1 MGKTIC
7 LLIALV
13 FLAQAEYVKS
23 LQPAL
28 QSQEKPQKTPKT
40 TRNSRIPSDKN
51 ISKAENSKIPSDKNV
66 SKAELNTSNAGN
78 SKIRIK
84 PSKPQNSQ
92 NNSTPLNT
100 SGFSK
105 NSPTKSLNPAKS
117 DEYIFWAHFFTTN
130 QMLSTRVIAIS
141 KAMKKS
147 DESEFLPFCEL
158 RATKVAGQ
166 SELEFFRSHE
176 EELADCF
183 TKSPFK
189 VLEYSGYELK
199 AAKQKAIL
207 HTNITQIP
215 IHFIAI
221 FKAQGATI
229 LAKISQ

>member
-40 TRNSRIPSDKN
+40 TRNSRIPDNKN
-51 ISKAENSKIPSDKNV
+51 VSKAENSKIPSDKNLN
-66 SKAELNTSNAGN
+66 KAEN
-78 SKIRIK
+78 SKILLT
-84 PSKPQNSQ
+84 PSKQQNSQ
-92 NNSTPLNT
+92 NSRIPLNTKNT

-158 RATKVAGQ
+158 RATKVAKQ

-189 VLEYSGYELK
+189 VLEYSGYELQSE
-199 AAKQKAIL
+199 KQKAIL

>member
-40 TRNSRIPSDKN
+40 TRNSRIPDNKN
-51 ISKAENSKIPSDKNV
+51 L

-78 SKIRIK
+78 SRTHIK

-92 NNSTPLNT
+92 NNSAPLNT

-105 NSPTKSLNPAKS
+105 NIPTKSLNPAKS

-147 DESEFLPFCEL
+147 DESKFLPFCEL
-158 RATKVAGQ
+158 RATKVATQ

-189 VLEYSGYELK
+189 VLEYSGYELHS
-199 AAKQKAIL
+199 AKQKAKL
-207 HTNITQIP
+207 YTNITQIP
-215 IHFIAI
+215 INFIAI

>member
-51 ISKAENSKIPSDKNV
+51 ISKAE
-66 SKAELNTSNAGN
+66 LNASNAGN
-78 SKIRIK
+78 SRTHIK

-92 NNSTPLNT
+92 NNSASLNT

-189 VLEYSGYELK
+189 VLEYSGYELQS
-199 AAKQKAIL
+199 AKQKAKL

>member
-51 ISKAENSKIPSDKNV
+51 VSKAENSKIPSDKNLN
-66 SKAELNTSNAGN
+66 KAEN
-78 SKIRIK
+78 SKILLT
-84 PSKPQNSQ
+84 PSKQQNSQ
-92 NNSTPLNT
+92 NSRIPLNTKNT

-158 RATKVAGQ
+158 RATKVATQ

-189 VLEYSGYELK
+189 VLEYSGYELQS
-199 AAKQKAIL
+199 AKQKAKL

>member
-51 ISKAENSKIPSDKNV
+51 VSKAENSKIPSDKNLN
-66 SKAELNTSNAGN
+66 KAEN

-92 NNSTPLNT
+92 NNSAPLNT

-189 VLEYSGYELK
+189 VLEYSGYELQS
-199 AAKQKAIL
+199 AKQKTKL
-207 HTNITQIP
+207 YTNITQIP

>member
-40 TRNSRIPSDKN
+40 TRNSRISG
-51 ISKAENSKIPSDKNV
+51 DKNV
-66 SKAELNTSNAGN
+66 SKAELNASNAGN
-78 SKIRIK
+78 SRIRIK
-84 PSKPQNSQ
+84 PTKAQNSQ
-92 NNSTPLNT
+92 NNNAPLNT

-105 NSPTKSLNPAKS
+105 NSPTKSLNPTKS

-158 RATKVAGQ
+158 RATKVATQ
-166 SELEFFRSHE
+166 SELEFFHSHE

-189 VLEYSGYELK
+189 VLKYSSYELK
-199 AAKQKAIL
+199 AAKQKARL
-207 HTNITQIP
+207 HTNITHIP

>member
-40 TRNSRIPSDKN
+40 TRNSKIPSDKN
-51 ISKAENSKIPSDKNV
+51 LNKAENSKI
-66 SKAELNTSNAGN
+66 LLT
-78 SKIRIK
+78 

-92 NNSTPLNT
+92 NSKIPLNT

-189 VLEYSGYELK
+189 VLEYSGYELQS
-199 AAKQKAIL
+199 AKQKAKL

>member
-51 ISKAENSKIPSDKNV
+51 VSKAENSKIPSDKNLN
-66 SKAELNTSNAGN
+66 KAEN
-78 SKIRIK
+78 SKILLT
-84 PSKPQNSQ
+84 PSKQQNSQ
-92 NNSTPLNT
+92 NSRIPLNTKNT

-189 VLEYSGYELK
+189 VLEYSGYELHS
-199 AAKQKAIL
+199 AKQKAIL

-215 IHFIAI
+215 IHFIAV

>member
-51 ISKAENSKIPSDKNV
+51 V
-66 SKAELNTSNAGN
+66 SKAEQNASNAEN
-78 SKIRIK
+78 SRTHIK

-92 NNSTPLNT
+92 NNSAPLNT

-147 DESEFLPFCEL
+147 DESKFLPFCEL

-189 VLEYSGYELK
+189 VLEYSGYELQS
-199 AAKQKAIL
+199 AKQKTKL
-207 HTNITQIP
+207 YTNITQIP

>member
-23 LQPAL
+23 LQLAL

-51 ISKAENSKIPSDKNV
+51 ISKAENSKIHSDKNLN
-66 SKAELNTSNAGN
+66 KAEN
-78 SKIRIK
+78 SKILLT
-84 PSKPQNSQ
+84 PSKQQNSQ
-92 NNSTPLNT
+92 NSRIPLNTKNT

-158 RATKVAGQ
+158 RATKVVGQ

-189 VLEYSGYELK
+189 VLEYSGYELQS
-199 AAKQKAIL
+199 AKQKAIL

>member
-51 ISKAENSKIPSDKNV
+51 ISKAENSKI
-66 SKAELNTSNAGN
+66 LLT
-78 SKIRIK
+78 
-84 PSKPQNSQ
+84 PSKQQNSQ
-92 NNSTPLNT
+92 NSRIPLNTKNT

-189 VLEYSGYELK
+189 VLEYSGYELHS
-199 AAKQKAIL
+199 AKQKAKL
-207 HTNITQIP
+207 YTNITQIP

>member
-40 TRNSRIPSDKN
+40 TRNSKIPSDKN
-51 ISKAENSKIPSDKNV
+51 LNKAENSKI
-66 SKAELNTSNAGN
+66 LLT
-78 SKIRIK
+78 
-84 PSKPQNSQ
+84 PSKQQNSQ
-92 NNSTPLNT
+92 NSRIPLNTKNT

-105 NSPTKSLNPAKS
+105 NIPTKSLNPAKS

-189 VLEYSGYELK
+189 VLEYSGYELHS
-199 AAKQKAIL
+199 AKQKAIL

>member
-51 ISKAENSKIPSDKNV
+51 VSKAENSKIPSDKNLN
-66 SKAELNTSNAGN
+66 KAEN
-78 SKIRIK
+78 SKILLT
-84 PSKPQNSQ
+84 PSKQQNSQ
-92 NNSTPLNT
+92 NSRISLNTKNT

-189 VLEYSGYELK
+189 VLEYSGYELQS
-199 AAKQKAIL
+199 AKQKAIL

>member
-51 ISKAENSKIPSDKNV
+51 LSKAENSKI
-66 SKAELNTSNAGN
+66 LLT
-78 SKIRIK
+78 
-84 PSKPQNSQ
+84 PSKQQNSQ
-92 NNSTPLNT
+92 NSRIPLNTKNT

-158 RATKVAGQ
+158 RATKVATQ

-189 VLEYSGYELK
+189 VLEYSGYELQS
-199 AAKQKAIL
+199 AKQKAKL

>member
-40 TRNSRIPSDKN
+40 TRNSRIPDNKN
-51 ISKAENSKIPSDKNV
+51 L
-66 SKAELNTSNAGN
+66 SKAELNASNAGN
-78 SKIRIK
+78 SRTHIK

-92 NNSTPLNT
+92 NNSAPLNT

-105 NSPTKSLNPAKS
+105 NSPTKSLNPTKS

-147 DESEFLPFCEL
+147 DESKFLPFCEL
-158 RATKVAGQ
+158 RATKVAAQ

-189 VLEYSGYELK
+189 VLEYSGYELHS
-199 AAKQKAIL
+199 AKQKAKL
-207 HTNITQIP
+207 YTNITQIP

>member
-51 ISKAENSKIPSDKNV
+51 ISKAENSKISSDKNLN
-66 SKAELNTSNAGN
+66 KAEN
-78 SKIRIK
+78 SKILLT
-84 PSKPQNSQ
+84 PSKQQNSQ
-92 NNSTPLNT
+92 NSKIPLNTKNT

-105 NSPTKSLNPAKS
+105 NSPTKSLNPVKS

-158 RATKVAGQ
+158 RATKVAAQ

>member
-40 TRNSRIPSDKN
+40 TRNSRIPSNKN
-51 ISKAENSKIPSDKNV
+51 VSKAENSKIPSDKNLN
-66 SKAELNTSNAGN
+66 KAEN
-78 SKIRIK
+78 SKILLT
-84 PSKPQNSQ
+84 PSKQQNSQ
-92 NNSTPLNT
+92 NSKIPLNTKNT

-105 NSPTKSLNPAKS
+105 NSPTKNLNPAKS

-189 VLEYSGYELK
+189 VLEYSGYELHS
-199 AAKQKAIL
+199 AKQKAIL

>member
-51 ISKAENSKIPSDKNV
+51 VSKAENSKI
-66 SKAELNTSNAGN
+66 LL
-78 SKIRIK
+78 K

-92 NNSTPLNT
+92 NNSIPLNT

-105 NSPTKSLNPAKS
+105 NIPTKSLNPAKS

-141 KAMKKS
+141 KAMKKN

-158 RATKVAGQ
+158 RATKVATQ

-189 VLEYSGYELK
+189 VLEYSGYELHS
-199 AAKQKAIL
+199 AKQKAKL
-207 HTNITQIP
+207 YTNITQIP

>member
-40 TRNSRIPSDKN
+40 TRNSRIPSNKN
-51 ISKAENSKIPSDKNV
+51 VSKAENSKISSDKNLN
-66 SKAELNTSNAGN
+66 KAEN
-78 SKIRIK
+78 SKILLT
-84 PSKPQNSQ
+84 PSKQQNSQ
-92 NNSTPLNT
+92 NSKIPLNTKNT

-105 NSPTKSLNPAKS
+105 NSPTKNLNPAKS

-141 KAMKKS
+141 KAMKKN

-158 RATKVAGQ
+158 RATKAAGQ

-221 FKAQGATI
+221 FKAQSATI

>member
-51 ISKAENSKIPSDKNV
+51 ISKAENSKI
-66 SKAELNTSNAGN
+66 LLT
-78 SKIRIK
+78 
-84 PSKPQNSQ
+84 PSKQQNSQ
-92 NNSTPLNT
+92 NSRIPLNTKNT

-117 DEYIFWAHFFTTN
+117 DEYIFWAHFFATN

>member
-40 TRNSRIPSDKN
+40 TRNS
-51 ISKAENSKIPSDKNV
+51 KIPDNKNL
-66 SKAELNTSNAGN
+66 SKAELNVSNAGN
-78 SKIRIK
+78 SRTHIK

-92 NNSTPLNT
+92 NNSIPLNT

-189 VLEYSGYELK
+189 VLEYSGYELQS
-199 AAKQKAIL
+199 AKQKAKL
-207 HTNITQIP
+207 YTNITQIP

>member
-51 ISKAENSKIPSDKNV
+51 ISKAENSKIPSDKNLN
-66 SKAELNTSNAGN
+66 KAEN
-78 SKIRIK
+78 SKILLT
-84 PSKPQNSQ
+84 PSKQQNSQ
-92 NNSTPLNT
+92 NSRISLNTKNT

-158 RATKVAGQ
+158 RATKVATQ

>member
-23 LQPAL
+23 LQPTL

-51 ISKAENSKIPSDKNV
+51 V
-66 SKAELNTSNAGN
+66 SKAELNASNAGN
-78 SKIRIK
+78 SRTHIK

-92 NNSTPLNT
+92 NNRAPLNT

-189 VLEYSGYELK
+189 VLEYSGYELQS
-199 AAKQKAIL
+199 AKQKAKL
-207 HTNITQIP
+207 YTNITQIP

>member
-40 TRNSRIPSDKN
+40 TRNSRIPDNKN
-51 ISKAENSKIPSDKNV
+51 LSKAENSKIPSDKNLN
-66 SKAELNTSNAGN
+66 KAEN
-78 SKIRIK
+78 SKILLT
-84 PSKPQNSQ
+84 PSKQQNSQ
-92 NNSTPLNT
+92 NSRIPLNTKNT

-189 VLEYSGYELK
+189 VLEYSGYELHS
-199 AAKQKAIL
+199 AKQKAVL
-207 HTNITQIP
+207 RTNITQIP

>member
-51 ISKAENSKIPSDKNV
+51 VSKAENSKIPSDKNLN
-66 SKAELNTSNAGN
+66 KAEN
-78 SKIRIK
+78 SKILLT
-84 PSKPQNSQ
+84 PSKQQNSQ
-92 NNSTPLNT
+92 NSKIPLNTKNT

-105 NSPTKSLNPAKS
+105 NSPTKNLNPAKS

-189 VLEYSGYELK
+189 VLEYSGYELQS
-199 AAKQKAIL
+199 AKQKAIL

>member
-51 ISKAENSKIPSDKNV
+51 ISKAENSKI
-66 SKAELNTSNAGN
+66 LLT
-78 SKIRIK
+78 
-84 PSKPQNSQ
+84 PSKQQNSQ
-92 NNSTPLNT
+92 NSRIPLNTKNT

-158 RATKVAGQ
+158 RATKVATQ

>member
-51 ISKAENSKIPSDKNV
+51 VSKAENSKI
-66 SKAELNTSNAGN
+66 LLT
-78 SKIRIK
+78 
-84 PSKPQNSQ
+84 PSKQQNSQ
-92 NNSTPLNT
+92 NSRIPLNTKNT

-105 NSPTKSLNPAKS
+105 NIPTKSLNPAKS

-158 RATKVAGQ
+158 RATKVATQ

-189 VLEYSGYELK
+189 VLEYSGYELQS
-199 AAKQKAIL
+199 AKQKAKL

>member
-40 TRNSRIPSDKN
+40 TRNSRIPSNKN
-51 ISKAENSKIPSDKNV
+51 VSKAENSKISSDKNLN
-66 SKAELNTSNAGN
+66 KAEN
-78 SKIRIK
+78 SKILLT
-84 PSKPQNSQ
+84 PSKQQNSQ
-92 NNSTPLNT
+92 NSKIPLNTKNT

-105 NSPTKSLNPAKS
+105 NSPTKNLNPAKS

-189 VLEYSGYELK
+189 VLEYSGYELQS
-199 AAKQKAIL
+199 AKQKAIL

>member
-40 TRNSRIPSDKN
+40 TRNSRIPDNKN
-51 ISKAENSKIPSDKNV
+51 LSKAEQN
-66 SKAELNTSNAGN
+66 ASNAGN
-78 SKIRIK
+78 SRTHIK

-92 NNSTPLNT
+92 NNSAPLNT

-105 NSPTKSLNPAKS
+105 NIPTKILNPAKS

-158 RATKVAGQ
+158 RATKAAKQ

-189 VLEYSGYELK
+189 VLEYSGYELQS
-199 AAKQKAIL
+199 AKQKAKL
-207 HTNITQIP
+207 YTNITQIP

>member
-28 QSQEKPQKTPKT
+28 RSQEKPQKTPKT

-51 ISKAENSKIPSDKNV
+51 V
-66 SKAELNTSNAGN
+66 SKAELNTSKAEN
-78 SKIRIK
+78 SRTHIK
-84 PSKPQNSQ
+84 PSKPQHSQ
-92 NNSTPLNT
+92 NNSAPLNT

-158 RATKVAGQ
+158 RATKVTGQ

-189 VLEYSGYELK
+189 VLEYSGYELQS
-199 AAKQKAIL
+199 AKQKAIL

>member
-40 TRNSRIPSDKN
+40 TRNSRIPDN
-51 ISKAENSKIPSDKNV
+51 KNV
-66 SKAELNTSNAGN
+66 SKAEQNASNAGN
-78 SKIRIK
+78 SRTHIK

-92 NNSTPLNT
+92 NNSAPLNT

-189 VLEYSGYELK
+189 VLEYSGYELHS
-199 AAKQKAIL
+199 AKQKAKL
-207 HTNITQIP
+207 YTNITQIP

>member
-51 ISKAENSKIPSDKNV
+51 LNKAENSKISSDKNLN
-66 SKAELNTSNAGN
+66 KAEN
-78 SKIRIK
+78 SKILLT
-84 PSKPQNSQ
+84 PSKQQNSQ
-92 NNSTPLNT
+92 NSKIPLNTKNT

-105 NSPTKSLNPAKS
+105 NSPTKSLNPVKS

-158 RATKVAGQ
+158 RATKVAAQ

>member
-28 QSQEKPQKTPKT
+28 RSQEKPQKTPKT
-40 TRNSRIPSDKN
+40 TRNSRIPDNKN
-51 ISKAENSKIPSDKNV
+51 LSKAEQN
-66 SKAELNTSNAGN
+66 ASNAGN
-78 SKIRIK
+78 SRTHIK

-92 NNSTPLNT
+92 NNSAPLNT

-105 NSPTKSLNPAKS
+105 NSPAKSLNPAKS

-141 KAMKKS
+141 KAMKKN

-189 VLEYSGYELK
+189 VLEYSGYELHS
-199 AAKQKAIL
+199 AKQKAKL

>member
-51 ISKAENSKIPSDKNV
+51 LNKAENSKI
-66 SKAELNTSNAGN
+66 LLT
-78 SKIRIK
+78 
-84 PSKPQNSQ
+84 PSKQQNSQ
-92 NNSTPLNT
+92 NSRIPLNTKNT

-105 NSPTKSLNPAKS
+105 NIPIKSLNPAKS

-199 AAKQKAIL
+199 AAKQKVIL

>member
-23 LQPAL
+23 LQPTL

-51 ISKAENSKIPSDKNV
+51 V
-66 SKAELNTSNAGN
+66 SKAELNASNAGN
-78 SKIRIK
+78 SRTHIK

-92 NNSTPLNT
+92 NNSASLNT

-158 RATKVAGQ
+158 RATKVATQ

-189 VLEYSGYELK
+189 VLEYSGYELNS
-199 AAKQKAIL
+199 AKQKAKL
-207 HTNITQIP
+207 YTNITQIP

>member
-51 ISKAENSKIPSDKNV
+51 LNKAENSKI
-66 SKAELNTSNAGN
+66 LLT
-78 SKIRIK
+78 
-84 PSKPQNSQ
+84 PSKQQNSQ
-92 NNSTPLNT
+92 NSRIPLNTKNT

-147 DESEFLPFCEL
+147 DESKFLPFCEL
-158 RATKVAGQ
+158 RATKIAKQ

-189 VLEYSGYELK
+189 VLEYSGYELQS
-199 AAKQKAIL
+199 AKQKAKL

>member
-40 TRNSRIPSDKN
+40 TRNSRIPDNKN
-51 ISKAENSKIPSDKNV
+51 L
-66 SKAELNTSNAGN
+66 SKAELNASNAGN
-78 SKIRIK
+78 SRTHIK

-92 NNSTPLNT
+92 NNSAPLNT

-189 VLEYSGYELK
+189 VLEYSGYELHS
-199 AAKQKAIL
+199 AKQKAKL
-207 HTNITQIP
+207 YTNITQIP

>member
-40 TRNSRIPSDKN
+40 TRNSRIPSNKN
-51 ISKAENSKIPSDKNV
+51 VSKAENSKISSDKNLN
-66 SKAELNTSNAGN
+66 KAEN
-78 SKIRIK
+78 SKILLT
-84 PSKPQNSQ
+84 PSKQQNSQ
-92 NNSTPLNT
+92 NSRIPLNTKNT

-147 DESEFLPFCEL
+147 DESKFLPFCEL
-158 RATKVAGQ
+158 RATKIAGQ

>member
-51 ISKAENSKIPSDKNV
+51 VSKAENSKI
-66 SKAELNTSNAGN
+66 LLT
-78 SKIRIK
+78 
-84 PSKPQNSQ
+84 PSKQQNSQ
-92 NNSTPLNT
+92 NSRIPLNTKNT

-158 RATKVAGQ
+158 RATKVATQ

-189 VLEYSGYELK
+189 VLEYSGYELQS
-199 AAKQKAIL
+199 AKQKAIL

>member
-23 LQPAL
+23 LQPVL

-51 ISKAENSKIPSDKNV
+51 VSKAENSRIPSDKNLNKAENSKI
-66 SKAELNTSNAGN
+66 LLT
-78 SKIRIK
+78 
-84 PSKPQNSQ
+84 PSKQQNSQ
-92 NNSTPLNT
+92 NSKIPLNTKNT

-158 RATKVAGQ
+158 RATKVATQ

-189 VLEYSGYELK
+189 VLEYSGYELQS
-199 AAKQKAIL
+199 AKQKAKL

-215 IHFIAI
+215 IHFIAV